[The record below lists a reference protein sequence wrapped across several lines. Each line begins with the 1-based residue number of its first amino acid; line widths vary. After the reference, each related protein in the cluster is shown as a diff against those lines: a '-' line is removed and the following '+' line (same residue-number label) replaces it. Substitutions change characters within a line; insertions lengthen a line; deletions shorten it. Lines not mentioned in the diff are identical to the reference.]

1 MNTMFE
7 NLDIWIDE
15 EVDDKP
21 FVIASK
27 NREPGSWE
35 EWIVN
40 SFTKEEAK
48 KIRDFIDGKLKEME
62 EAQE

>member
-1 MNTMFE
+1 MVTMFE
-7 NLDIWIDE
+7 NLDIWIADE
-15 EVDDKP
+15 GDDKP

-48 KIRDFIDGKLKEME
+48 KIRDFIDVKLKEME

>member
-1 MNTMFE
+1 METMVE
-7 NLDIWIDE
+7 NLDIWIDDE
-15 EVDDKP
+15 GDGKP

-35 EWIVN
+35 EWVVN

-48 KIRDFIDGKLKEME
+48 KIHDFIDGKLNEME
-62 EAQE
+62 GAQE

>member
-1 MNTMFE
+1 MDTMFE

-35 EWIVN
+35 E
-40 SFTKEEAK
+40 
-48 KIRDFIDGKLKEME
+48 
-62 EAQE
+62 

>member
-1 MNTMFE
+1 M
-7 NLDIWIDE
+7 
-15 EVDDKP
+15 
-21 FVIASK
+21 IASK

-35 EWIVN
+35 EWVVN

-48 KIRDFIDGKLKEME
+48 KIRDFIDERLNEME